1 MRGFHQGLAA
11 KSPSHPISSDP
22 AHGESLM
29 FAAVSRL
36 VPLVAKSCRQIVPP
50 VIATLIAAGLISAYN
65 RAFTGHLQQPR
76 LAALHQDGAEPPV
89 EPAAKPLAPAEA
101 VAIYDNIAPPAR
113 LWEKEAKQESGKD
126 QAIKVAEPA
135 TAPVRTAA
143 PRPEKSEPRAEH
155 RRVATGEPSPVIRT
169 PAPAVAAP
177 VIVALPPPVVSAPA
191 HAPVVSSMPTVQ
203 ELRQPVLPPPQA
215 QPHYQQPHPQY
226 AQPQYQQ
233 QPHYHQP
240 PYQPPP
246 SYQPPVIAAQPVTV
260 PNRPRPVEPAQTE
273 TPNPQQG
280 PIGKFVD
287 TLKPSN
293 LLARARDFGEKIE
306 QAGNDILPN
315 IRPQ

>member
-1 MRGFHQGLAA
+1 
-11 KSPSHPISSDP
+11 
-22 AHGESLM
+22 M

-76 LAALHQDGAEPPV
+76 LAALHQDGTEHPSEHV
-89 EPAAKPLAPAEA
+89 AKPLAPAEA

-135 TAPVRTAA
+135 PAPVRAAA

-169 PAPAVAAP
+169 PAPAAAAP
-177 VIVALPPPVVSAPA
+177 VIVAIPPPVVAAPT

-226 AQPQYQQ
+226 GQPHYQQ
-233 QPHYHQP
+233 QYAQP
-240 PYQPPP
+240 PYQ
-246 SYQPPVIAAQPVTV
+246 QPPYSRRRRIS
-260 PNRPRPVEPAQTE
+260 RHR
-273 TPNPQQG
+273 
-280 PIGKFVD
+280 I
-287 TLKPSN
+287 S
-293 LLARARDFGEKIE
+293 RR
-306 QAGNDILPN
+306 
-315 IRPQ
+315 